1 MRALDGIKGIG
12 KATLAKLAQLGIYTV
27 EELLF
32 FLPSK
37 YVDLK
42 SPVAVLDAEPGQ
54 LSLFEG
60 EVTSVS
66 APSKRGAKA
75 FSVSFRDTLSDKQTR
90 FKATFFNQPYF
101 HDSFYEGGI
110 YRILGKTAIGEATL
124 VNPVFE
130 PADKIRRL
138 DGVMTVYPLKGLIGQ
153 TTFAKLVGECI
164 AEFRAE
170 KGENGNF
177 FADVLSKAH
186 FPSTYEEAETAVS
199 ALASYDVATAI
210 KIYKNAVSRGDNER
224 KVFYNLQKNIILSFE
239 NALSVTPT
247 PSQKRA
253 FEEILADLTSPLDM
267 SRIVSGDVG
276 SGKTLVAFFACVAVA
291 SAGGQCA
298 VMAPTELL
306 ARQHYEKFVPLA
318 KAFGIEAA
326 LLTSSTPVAEA
337 NKIRNSLADGKT
349 RVAFG
354 TQSLLSH
361 RISFRS
367 LTLAVI
373 DEQHKFG
380 VNERAE
386 LQNKGASDVLTLTAT
401 PIPRSLALAFYDDIS
416 ISAIRKRE
424 DAKTCVKTSV
434 VSDSKLEEMLSYT
447 VNECKRGRKAFVVCP
462 SIRDYEGF
470 ETLSV
475 NGFTEQYSNILS
487 EVPFGVLHGRL
498 SSEEKNAIMDAFS
511 GGKIRLLV
519 ATSVVEV
526 GIDTDATIMCVL
538 AADRFGLASLHQLRG
553 RIGRKG
559 EPSQCFLHVK
569 NTTPRAL
576 ARLKVLTECT
586 DGALIA
592 ERDFELRGAGDVL
605 GTRQSGETLTP
616 CLGLPLTPSVLRA
629 AKHLPQR
636 EEAFVTELF
645 RDEFAPDVF
654 AAFTEKICGLT
665 LNS

>member
-42 SPVAVLDAEPGQ
+42 SPVAVLDVEPGQ

-210 KIYKNAVSRGDNER
+210 KIYKNAVSRGDNAR
-224 KVFYNLQKNIILSFE
+224 KVLYNLQKNIILSFE

-247 PSQKRA
+247 PSQRRA

-276 SGKTLVAFFACVAVA
+276 SGKTLVAFFCMRC
-291 SAGGQCA
+291 G
-298 VMAPTELL
+298 
-306 ARQHYEKFVPLA
+306 
-318 KAFGIEAA
+318 
-326 LLTSSTPVAEA
+326 
-337 NKIRNSLADGKT
+337 
-349 RVAFG
+349 
-354 TQSLLSH
+354 
-361 RISFRS
+361 
-367 LTLAVI
+367 
-373 DEQHKFG
+373 
-380 VNERAE
+380 
-386 LQNKGASDVLTLTAT
+386 
-401 PIPRSLALAFYDDIS
+401 
-416 ISAIRKRE
+416 
-424 DAKTCVKTSV
+424 
-434 VSDSKLEEMLSYT
+434 
-447 VNECKRGRKAFVVCP
+447 CKRGRSMRRHGTHGIACTAALRKICSVGKSFRNRSCVADVVNSCCRGKQNP
-462 SIRDYEGF
+462 KQSCRWKNPRRIR
-470 ETLSV
+470 
-475 NGFTEQYSNILS
+475 
-487 EVPFGVLHGRL
+487 
-498 SSEEKNAIMDAFS
+498 NAI
-511 GGKIRLLV
+511 
-519 ATSVVEV
+519 
-526 GIDTDATIMCVL
+526 
-538 AADRFGLASLHQLRG
+538 
-553 RIGRKG
+553 
-559 EPSQCFLHVK
+559 
-569 NTTPRAL
+569 
-576 ARLKVLTECT
+576 
-586 DGALIA
+586 IA
-592 ERDFELRGAGDVL
+592 
-605 GTRQSGETLTP
+605 
-616 CLGLPLTPSVLRA
+616 
-629 AKHLPQR
+629 
-636 EEAFVTELF
+636 VT
-645 RDEFAPDVF
+645 
-654 AAFTEKICGLT
+654 
-665 LNS
+665 